1 MRTKSGSPVGKIARR
16 LGVAPTAK
24 AAKILT
30 RRPTRP
36 GQHGGR
42 HAKNQSVFGQQ
53 LIEKQK
59 LRFFF
64 MLDER
69 QLRRVFKV
77 ARQMRGSTGEN
88 LLQKLDSRLDSTLF
102 RSGIV
107 ASMLA
112 ARQLVTHRH
121 VFVNGRRVN
130 KPSYELRPSDQVT
143 FSDKIKQNPLIGE
156 AFKSGI
162 SVAYIDVDRDNWT
175 VTRRSVPAR
184 KEIPVLC
191 DEQAIV
197 EYYSR

>member
-1 MRTKSGSPVGKIARR
+1 MRTKSGSAIGKIARR

-24 AAKILT
+24 AAKVLA
-30 RRPTRP
+30 RRPSRP

-53 LIEKQK
+53 LVEKQK

-69 QLRRVFKV
+69 QLRRIFKV
-77 ARQMRGSTGEN
+77 ARQMKGSTGEN

-102 RSGIV
+102 RSGVV

-143 FSDKIKQNPLIGE
+143 FSDKIKQNAVIGE
-156 AFKSGI
+156 AMKSGI
-162 SVAYIDVDRDNWT
+162 SVNYIDVDRENWS
-175 VTRRSVPAR
+175 VTRRSVLSR